1 MTKRKICVV
10 TGSRAE
16 YGLLYWLMKEIQA
29 DPGLELQLVVT
40 GMHLSPEFGSTYQ
53 VIEEDGFVIDAK
65 VEMLL
70 SSDTPVGIAKSIGL
84 GTIGIA
90 DALARLKPEILV
102 LLGDRYEILAAAQ
115 AALVARIPVAHIAG
129 GDTTEGAFDE
139 AIRHSITKMSHL
151 HFVTNQD
158 AARRVRQLGENPAH
172 VFNVGSPGL
181 DNLTRLK
188 LLSRQEL
195 ERDLDFSFKK
205 RNLLVTFHPVTLET
219 QSAEVQFQA
228 LLSAL
233 DGLGGDVGLI
243 FTKPNADTDGRAII
257 RRMDSYVTTH
267 ANARAYVS
275 LGQLR
280 YLSVMSQ
287 VDAVVGNSS
296 SGLYE
301 APSLGKPTVNIG
313 DRQKGRLQATSII
326 NCAPTVDEIGKALA
340 RTLASEGS
348 VMAKSAVNPYGDG
361 HSSVRIKDGLKN
373 IAEPE
378 ALLKKH
384 FFDLAPIHE

>member
-1 MTKRKICVV
+1 MSPRKICVV

-29 DPGLELQLVVT
+29 DQGLELQLIVT
-40 GMHLSPEFGSTYQ
+40 GMHLSPEFGSTYK
-53 VIEEDGFVIDAK
+53 VIEEDGFKIDAK

-90 DALARLKPEILV
+90 DAFARLEPEILV

-129 GDTTEGAFDE
+129 GDSTEGAFDE

-151 HFVTNQD
+151 HFVTNED

-181 DNLTRLK
+181 DNIKRLK
-188 LLSRQEL
+188 LLTRQEL
-195 ERDLDFSFKK
+195 ERDLAFSFKK
-205 RNLLVTFHPVTLET
+205 KNLLVTFHPVTLEAL
-219 QSAEVQFQA
+219 SAEVQFQA

-233 DGLGGDVGLI
+233 DGLGADVGI
-243 FTKPNADTDGRAII
+243 VFTQPNADNNGRAIV
-257 RRMDSYVTTH
+257 RQMDSYVATH
-267 ANARAYVS
+267 ANAKAYVS

-280 YLSVMSQ
+280 YLSVMSH

-301 APSLGKPTVNIG
+301 APSFGIPTVNIG
-313 DRQKGRLQATSII
+313 DRQKGRIQAVSVID
-326 NCAPTVDEIGKALA
+326 CEPTAGEIAEALA
-340 RTLASEGS
+340 RALARNC
-348 VMAKSAVNPYGDG
+348 SATVNPYGDG
-361 HSSVRIKDGLKN
+361 NSSTRIKDGLKT
-373 IAEPE
+373 IAEPST
-378 ALLKKH
+378 LLKKH
-384 FFDLAPIHE
+384 FFDLAPTHE